1 MAAHSDT
8 VATLAA
14 DDAADVDATDTDTDG
29 DVSEPGLNGPRIYPS
44 YRCGS

>member
-8 VATLAA
+8 VATLV
-14 DDAADVDATDTDTDG
+14 ADVDATDTDG
-29 DVSEPGLNGPRIYPS
+29 DVSEPGLNGPRIHPS